1 MIKAV
6 VFDFD
11 GLTLDTETPWYE
23 SLHQVYSKYG
33 VEFPEE
39 RFFQAVGTYDTDF
52 NPYKFL
58 SNTLQGTP
66 DSESLKEE
74 VHTIFHRI
82 MKGQRLRDGILDYLN
97 SAKELGLKIGL
108 ASSSQRSWVESYLRT
123 YGIYEYYDCIHTSD
137 DVTRV
142 KPDPELYSL
151 ALRSLGVEGHEA
163 IAFEDS
169 LNGLHAAKAAGLYGV
184 VVPNAVTHHLPFT
197 THDWRLASMADT
209 PLSELIQRIEAAA
222 ASTHH
227 E

>member
-11 GLTLDTETPWYE
+11 GLTLDTESSWYE
-23 SLHQVYSKYG
+23 SLKQVYTKYG

-39 RFFQAVGTYDTDF
+39 SFFQTVGTFDGDF
-52 NPYKFL
+52 KPYQFL
-58 SNTLQGTP
+58 SNALQGTP

-74 VHTIFHRI
+74 VHAIFHDI
-82 MKGQRLRDGILDYLN
+82 MSQKQLREGILDYLE
-97 SAKELGLKIGL
+97 SAKKLGLKIGL
-108 ASSSQRSWVESYLRT
+108 ASSSTKSWVESYLRA

-137 DVTRV
+137 DVSRV
-142 KPDPELYSL
+142 KPDPELYLL

-163 IAFEDS
+163 VAFEDS
-169 LNGLHAAKAAGLYGV
+169 LHGLHAAKAAGLYGV

-197 THDWRLASMADT
+197 THDWKLASMADMS
-209 PLSELIQRIEAAA
+209 LAELIQQIEAAS
-222 ASTHH
+222 ASIHQ